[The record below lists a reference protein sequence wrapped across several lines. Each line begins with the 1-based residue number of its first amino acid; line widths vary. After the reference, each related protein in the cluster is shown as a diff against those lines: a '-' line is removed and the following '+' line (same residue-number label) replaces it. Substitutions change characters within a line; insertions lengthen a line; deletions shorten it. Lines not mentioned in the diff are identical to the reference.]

1 MSMLNIGGENAGD
14 AFYRYKMPKLVA
26 RIEGRGNGIKTN
38 IVNNVDIAKAL
49 ERPTEYVLKYFGL
62 ELGAQT
68 KFDKKSGTCIV
79 NGAHDASKLSEILET
94 FIKKFV
100 QCYSCGNPE
109 TVVKIKREN
118 ILLKCKA
125 CGFVSEVDP
134 RLRLCSFIVKNPPEN
149 KLSKAEKKVKKAEKE
164 RMKDLIDSSV
174 DAAPGSGEKK
184 EKKDKKDKKKKD
196 KKKKK
201 GEDGAE
207 EENGAD
213 DDGEEN
219 DDEEEDEDEEDE
231 DDVVWMTDTSEEAMK
246 KRAAEQLSKATAALV
261 TQGNVEAEREAA
273 KKREEKRLAE
283 EEAAAKAKA
292 EEEARLAAE
301 AAALKISDPAAALR
315 GLLENGA
322 TPEEVESEIKSLEGG
337 PAVRMKVL
345 YTALFG
351 TGPESERIS
360 SIVEKKGAYLA
371 PHAADPAGQLAQLV
385 AMEHLLGVTLEGR
398 SREAPLVLKAL
409 YDADLADEDLIV
421 AWYNKVDAGAVLGVP
436 EDAAKAVR
444 AASKPFV
451 EWLEEESDDDSE
463 EDSEEED

>member
-164 RMKDLIDSSV
+164 RMKDLIDSGV

-301 AAALKISDPAAALR
+301 AAALKISD
-315 GLLENGA
+315 
-322 TPEEVESEIKSLEGG
+322 SC
-337 PAVRMKVL
+337 
-345 YTALFG
+345 
-351 TGPESERIS
+351 S
-360 SIVEKKGAYLA
+360 SIERA
-371 PHAADPAGQLAQLV
+371 P
-385 AMEHLLGVTLEGR
+385 
-398 SREAPLVLKAL
+398 
-409 YDADLADEDLIV
+409 
-421 AWYNKVDAGAVLGVP
+421 
-436 EDAAKAVR
+436 
-444 AASKPFV
+444 
-451 EWLEEESDDDSE
+451 
-463 EDSEEED
+463 

>member
-1 MSMLNIGGENAGD
+1 LHFFFFVYYTD
-14 AFYRYKMPKLVA
+14 
-26 RIEGRGNGIKTN
+26 
-38 IVNNVDIAKAL
+38 
-49 ERPTEYVLKYFGL
+49 VLKYFGL

-164 RMKDLIDSSV
+164 RMKDLIDNGVDSAPSSL
-174 DAAPGSGEKK
+174 EKK

-201 GEDGAE
+201 GDDGAE

-213 DDGEEN
+213 DDGEDN
-219 DDEEEDEDEEDE
+219 DDEEEEEEDEDDE

-283 EEAAAKAKA
+283 EAAAAKAKA
-292 EEEARLAAE
+292 EEEARIAAE
-301 AAALKISDPAAALR
+301 AAALKLSDPAAALR

-322 TPEEVESEIKSLEGG
+322 KPSEVESEVKSVEGG

-351 TGPESERIS
+351 TVPESERIS
-360 SIVEKKGAYLA
+360 SIVEEKAAYLA
-371 PHAADPAGQLAQLV
+371 PHAADAAGQLAQLV

-409 YDADLADEDLIV
+409 YDADLAEEDLIV
-421 AWYNKVDAGAVLGVP
+421 AWFNKIDAGAVLGVP

-444 AASKPFV
+444 AAAKPFV
-451 EWLEEESDDDSE
+451 EWLEEESDD